1 MIPQVPQ
8 YQWEASMRKYREMR
22 AELVDKPT
30 QNLQG
35 MVETYQKMQ
44 PFTSIKSFFGSDDKD
59 RLRMGK
65 LILTKR
71 ELSNLTQE
79 ELREEAEPAS
89 TLMGFMQ
96 SFADLFLG
104 YNSAYTRREI
114 ACDLLGER
122 KGKPYFG

>member
-1 MIPQVPQ
+1 MIPQIPQ
-8 YQWEASMRKYREMR
+8 YQWEESMRKYREMR
-22 AELVDKPT
+22 AELEGKPT
-30 QNLQG
+30 ENLQG
-35 MVETYQKMQ
+35 MVETYKKMQ

-65 LILTKR
+65 MILTKR
-71 ELSNLTQE
+71 ELSDLTQE
-79 ELREEAEPAS
+79 ELRNEAEPVS
-89 TLMGFMQ
+89 GLKDFMQ